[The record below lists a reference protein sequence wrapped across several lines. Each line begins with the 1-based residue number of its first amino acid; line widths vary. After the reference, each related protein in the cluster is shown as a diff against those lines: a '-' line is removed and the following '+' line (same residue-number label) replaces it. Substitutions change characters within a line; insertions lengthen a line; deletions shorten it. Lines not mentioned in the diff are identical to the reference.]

1 MDVGLAIAGLISVA
15 LAVGHTTIGLV
26 WILPSITEEHLPG
39 TPFGRP
45 SMTVAMVRV
54 TWYIVTIF
62 ALGSGGV
69 LMTLAWAAAADPET
83 VLLRWFAA
91 MWLAATAM
99 AIWVSRRRLRNLRSL
114 LRLPVPL
121 LWVVIA
127 VLCWRAS
134 T

>member
-26 WILPSITEEHLPG
+26 WVLPSITEEHLPG

-62 ALGSGGV
+62 ALGSGGI
-69 LMTLAWAAAADPET
+69 LMTLAWAAAADPGNGP
-83 VLLRWFAA
+83 AA
-91 MWLAATAM
+91 LVHCDVACCHGDGDMGL
-99 AIWVSRRRLRNLRSL
+99 
-114 LRLPVPL
+114 
-121 LWVVIA
+121 
-127 VLCWRAS
+127 
-134 T
+134 